1 MIGILKYVRGY
12 VQIKVWG
19 FAPERFLNLCS
30 NKNILLWDIRR
41 DGDIYY
47 MCISLSGFRQLKGIA
62 RKTRTRVVIL
72 KRFGLPF
79 LLPKIFARKIFI
91 AGLCAA
97 CLFWFW
103 SSLYIWEIEING
115 NLAITDEVFSD
126 FLKDQ
131 GVYVGVRSGSVDIEQ
146 LEKDIRREFGEIT
159 WTSVKLSGTSLIIS
173 VKESDAVLSPVQED
187 ITSDMYAEK
196 EGVIVA
202 MIVRSGVPMVKI
214 GDTVEMGTL
223 LVSGRVPVYNED
235 ATVRGYQYTR
245 SEADIYVERIRPVYE
260 VLPFSYIEKV
270 YTGRETKKYYIKV
283 GGKEFIFGGAP
294 DFTYYDAVV
303 NTQKISPL
311 KGLTLPFSFGTYTY
325 REYQNTERAYTLEE
339 AEALLKE
346 KYLAFLSDL
355 EEKGVQIIE
364 KNVKIDTGSG
374 IWILQGELT
383 VQEKIGAELPF
394 EVPLQEPSAQITE
407 SE

>member
-1 MIGILKYVRGY
+1 VIGILKFIRGY

-30 NKNILLWDIRR
+30 SKNILLWDIRR

-47 MCISLSGFRQLKGIA
+47 MCISLSGFKQLKAIA
-62 RKTRTRVVIL
+62 RKTKTRVVIL

-79 LLPKIFARKIFI
+79 FIPKIFARKVFVV
-91 AGLCAA
+91 GLCAA

-103 SSLYIWEIEING
+103 SSLYIWEIELDG
-115 NLAITDEVFSD
+115 NIAITDEVFTD
-126 FLKDQ
+126 FLKEK

-146 LEKDIRREFGEIT
+146 LEKDIRREFSEIT

-173 VKESDAVLSPVQED
+173 VKESDAILSPIQED
-187 ITSDMYAEK
+187 ITSDLYAEK

-214 GDTVEMGTL
+214 GDSVEMGTL

-235 ATVRGYQYTR
+235 ATVRYYQYTR
-245 SEADIYVERIRPVYE
+245 SDADIYVERIRPVYE
-260 VLPFSYIEKV
+260 VLPFYYIEKV

-283 GGKEFIFGGAP
+283 GNKEFIFGGKP
-294 DFTYYDAVV
+294 DFAYYDAVMH
-303 NTQKISPL
+303 TQKISPL
-311 KGLTLPFSFGTYTY
+311 EGLTLPFSFGSYTY

-339 AEALLKE
+339 AESLLKE

-364 KNVKIDTGSG
+364 KNVKIDTGSD
-374 IWILQGELT
+374 IWILEGELT
-383 VQEKIGAELPF
+383 VREKIGAELPF
-394 EVPLQEPSAQITE
+394 TEQKEQAQTTE
-407 SE
+407 LE